1 MSGFFFC
8 LGSAKVPRVRT
19 VIYPGSFDPL
29 TNGHLDVIQ
38 RAARLF
44 DRVVV
49 AVARNG
55 SKQPLFPPAE
65 RKAMIEQATTG
76 LANVSV
82 DIFEGLLVEY
92 VEQQSGH
99 AVIRGLRALS
109 DFEYEFQMALM
120 NRKLNEN
127 IETLFMMPRASYSFL
142 SSNLVKEIAGLGGD
156 VSPFVTPEVKEAL
169 AAKLG
174 HAGVN

>member
-8 LGSAKVPRVRT
+8 PVSARVSRVRT

-49 AVARNG
+49 GVALNG
-55 SKQPLFPPAE
+55 SKQPLFSPSE
-65 RKAMIEQATTG
+65 RKVLIEQATTD
-76 LANVSV
+76 LPNVSV
-82 DIFEGLLVEY
+82 DIFQGLLVEY
-92 VEQQSGH
+92 VEQQSGN

-120 NRKLNEN
+120 NRKLNEH

-142 SSNLVKEIAGLGGD
+142 SSQLVKEIATLGGD

-174 HAGVN
+174 QAGVN

>member
-1 MSGFFFC
+1 
-8 LGSAKVPRVRT
+8 LKT

-44 DRVVV
+44 DNVIV
-49 AVARNG
+49 AVARKG
-55 SKQPLFPPAE
+55 EKQALFGPAE
-65 RKAMIEQATTG
+65 RKTMIEHSTTN
-76 LANVSV
+76 LSNVSV

-120 NRKLNEN
+120 NRSLNDKV
-127 IETLFMMPRASYSFL
+127 ETLFMMPRASYSFL
-142 SSNLVKEIAGLGGD
+142 SSHLVKEIATLGGD
-156 VSPFVTPEVKEAL
+156 VSAFVTPEVKEAL
-169 AAKLG
+169 AGKLAQ
-174 HAGVN
+174 AGRN

>member
-1 MSGFFFC
+1 M
-8 LGSAKVPRVRT
+8 KT

-44 DRVVV
+44 DSVIV
-49 AVARNG
+49 AVARNRE
-55 SKQPLFPPAE
+55 KQALFGPAE
-65 RKAMIEQATTG
+65 RKMLIEHSTAT
-76 LANVSV
+76 LSNVSV

-120 NRKLNEN
+120 NRSLNEKV
-127 IETLFMMPRASYSFL
+127 ETLFMMPRASYSFL
-142 SSNLVKEIAGLGGD
+142 SSHLVKEIATLGGD
-156 VSPFVTPEVKEAL
+156 VSAFVTPEVREAL
-169 AAKLG
+169 AGKLG
-174 HAGVN
+174 QAGAN

>member
-1 MSGFFFC
+1 M
-8 LGSAKVPRVRT
+8 KT

-44 DRVVV
+44 DNVIV
-49 AVARNG
+49 AVARKG
-55 SKQPLFPPAE
+55 EKQALFGPAE
-65 RKAMIEQATTG
+65 RKTMIEHSTTN
-76 LANVSV
+76 LSNVSV

-120 NRKLNEN
+120 NRSLNDKV
-127 IETLFMMPRASYSFL
+127 ETLFMMPRASYSFL
-142 SSNLVKEIAGLGGD
+142 SSHLVKEIATLGGD
-156 VSPFVTPEVKEAL
+156 VSAFVTPEVKEAL
-169 AAKLG
+169 AGKLAQ
-174 HAGVN
+174 AGRN

>member
-1 MSGFFFC
+1 M
-8 LGSAKVPRVRT
+8 KT

-44 DRVVV
+44 DSVIV

-55 SKQPLFPPAE
+55 EKQVLFSPAE
-65 RKAMIEQATTG
+65 RKTLIEHSIAN
-76 LANVSV
+76 LSNVSV

-120 NRKLNEN
+120 NRSLNEKV
-127 IETLFMMPRASYSFL
+127 ETLFMMPRASYSFL
-142 SSNLVKEIAGLGGD
+142 SSHLVKEIATLGGD
-156 VSPFVTPEVKEAL
+156 VSAFVTPEVKEAL
-169 AAKLG
+169 AGKLAQ
-174 HAGVN
+174 AGAN

>member
-8 LGSAKVPRVRT
+8 IGSATVPRVRT

-49 AVARNG
+49 AVARNE
-55 SKQPLFPPAE
+55 SKQPLFSPAE
-65 RKAMIEQATTG
+65 RKTLIEQSTTD
-76 LANVSV
+76 LPNVSV
-82 DIFEGLLVEY
+82 DLFEGLLVEY

-99 AVIRGLRALS
+99 AVIRGLRAVS
-109 DFEYEFQMALM
+109 DFEYEFQLSSM
-120 NRKLNEN
+120 NRQLRSDV
-127 IETLFMMPRASYSFL
+127 ETVFL
-142 SSNLVKEIAGLGGD
+142 CPEAQFTFISSTLVREVAALGGD
-156 VSPFVTPEVKEAL
+156 IGSFVHPSVQAAL
-169 AAKLG
+169 RQHFG
-174 HAGVN
+174 Q

>member
-1 MSGFFFC
+1 
-8 LGSAKVPRVRT
+8 VQT

-29 TNGHLDVIQ
+29 TNGHLDVIL

-55 SKQPLFPPAE
+55 SKQPLFPPDE
-65 RKAMIEQATTG
+65 RKAMIEQGTTG

-92 VEQQSGH
+92 VEQQSSH
-99 AVIRGLRALS
+99 VVIRGLRALS

-142 SSNLVKEIAGLGGD
+142 SSHLVKEIAGLGGD

-169 AAKLG
+169 AAKLR

>member
-1 MSGFFFC
+1 M
-8 LGSAKVPRVRT
+8 KT

-44 DRVVV
+44 DSVIV

-55 SKQPLFPPAE
+55 EKQALFSPAE
-65 RKAMIEQATTG
+65 RKTLIEHSIAN
-76 LANVSV
+76 LSNVSV

-120 NRKLNEN
+120 NRSLNEKV
-127 IETLFMMPRASYSFL
+127 ETLFMMPRASYSFL
-142 SSNLVKEIAGLGGD
+142 SSHLVKEIATLGGD
-156 VSPFVTPEVKEAL
+156 VSAFVTPEVKEAL
-169 AAKLG
+169 AGKLAK
-174 HAGVN
+174 AGAN

>member
-1 MSGFFFC
+1 M
-8 LGSAKVPRVRT
+8 KT

-44 DRVVV
+44 DNVIV
-49 AVARNG
+49 AVARKG
-55 SKQPLFPPAE
+55 EKQALFGPAE
-65 RKAMIEQATTG
+65 RKTMIEHSTTN
-76 LANVSV
+76 LSNVSV

-120 NRKLNEN
+120 NRSLNDKV
-127 IETLFMMPRASYSFL
+127 ETLFMMPRASYSFL
-142 SSNLVKEIAGLGGD
+142 SSHLVKEIATLGGD
-156 VSPFVTPEVKEAL
+156 VSAFVTHEVKEAL
-169 AAKLG
+169 AEKLAL
-174 HAGVN
+174 AGRN

>member
-1 MSGFFFC
+1 M
-8 LGSAKVPRVRT
+8 KT

-44 DRVVV
+44 DNVIV
-49 AVARNG
+49 AVARKG
-55 SKQPLFPPAE
+55 EKQALFGPAE
-65 RKAMIEQATTG
+65 RKTMVEHSTTN
-76 LANVSV
+76 LSNVSV
-82 DIFEGLLVEY
+82 DIFEGLLVTY

-120 NRKLNEN
+120 NRSLNDKV
-127 IETLFMMPRASYSFL
+127 ETLFMMPRASYSFL
-142 SSNLVKEIAGLGGD
+142 SSHLVKEIATLGGD
-156 VSPFVTPEVKEAL
+156 VSAFVTPEVKEAL
-169 AAKLG
+169 AGKLAL
-174 HAGVN
+174 AGRN

>member
-1 MSGFFFC
+1 M
-8 LGSAKVPRVRT
+8 KT

-44 DRVVV
+44 DNVIV
-49 AVARNG
+49 AVARKG
-55 SKQPLFPPAE
+55 EKQALFGPAE
-65 RKAMIEQATTG
+65 RKTMVEHSTTN
-76 LANVSV
+76 LSNVSV

-120 NRKLNEN
+120 NRSLNDKV
-127 IETLFMMPRASYSFL
+127 ETLFMMPRASYSFL
-142 SSNLVKEIAGLGGD
+142 SSHLVKEIATLGGD
-156 VSPFVTPEVKEAL
+156 VSAFVTPEVKEAL
-169 AAKLG
+169 AGKLAQ
-174 HAGVN
+174 AGRN

>member
-1 MSGFFFC
+1 M
-8 LGSAKVPRVRT
+8 KT

-44 DRVVV
+44 DNVIV
-49 AVARNG
+49 AVARKG
-55 SKQPLFPPAE
+55 EKQALFGPAE
-65 RKAMIEQATTG
+65 RKTMIEHSTTN
-76 LANVSV
+76 LSNVSV

-120 NRKLNEN
+120 NRSLNDKV
-127 IETLFMMPRASYSFL
+127 ETLFMMPRASYSFL
-142 SSNLVKEIAGLGGD
+142 SSHLVKEIATLGGD
-156 VSPFVTPEVKEAL
+156 VSAFVTPEVREAL
-169 AAKLG
+169 AGKLTQ
-174 HAGVN
+174 AGRN

>member
-1 MSGFFFC
+1 MSGFFFKRAS
-8 LGSAKVPRVRT
+8 GRVPPLKT

-44 DRVVV
+44 DNVIV
-49 AVARNG
+49 AVARKG
-55 SKQPLFPPAE
+55 EKQALFGPAE
-65 RKAMIEQATTG
+65 RKTMIEHSTTN
-76 LANVSV
+76 LSNVSV

-120 NRKLNEN
+120 NRSLNDKV
-127 IETLFMMPRASYSFL
+127 ETLFMMPRASYSFL
-142 SSNLVKEIAGLGGD
+142 SSHLVKEIATLGGD
-156 VSPFVTPEVKEAL
+156 VSAFVTHEVKEAL
-169 AAKLG
+169 AEKLAL
-174 HAGVN
+174 AGRN

>member
-1 MSGFFFC
+1 
-8 LGSAKVPRVRT
+8 VRT

-142 SSNLVKEIAGLGGD
+142 SSHLVKEIAGLGGD

-169 AAKLG
+169 ASKLG
-174 HAGVN
+174 QPGIN

>member
-1 MSGFFFC
+1 M
-8 LGSAKVPRVRT
+8 KT

-44 DRVVV
+44 DSVIV

-55 SKQPLFPPAE
+55 EKQALFSPAE
-65 RKAMIEQATTG
+65 RKTLIEHSIAN
-76 LANVSV
+76 LSNVSV

-120 NRKLNEN
+120 NRSLNEKV
-127 IETLFMMPRASYSFL
+127 ETLFMMSRTSYSFL
-142 SSNLVKEIAGLGGD
+142 SSQLVKEIAALGGD
-156 VSPFVTPEVKEAL
+156 VSAFVTPEVNEAL
-169 AAKLG
+169 AGKLAQ
-174 HAGVN
+174 AGSN

>member
-1 MSGFFFC
+1 MSRFFFSNT
-8 LGSAKVPRVRT
+8 SARVPPVKT

-44 DRVVV
+44 DSVIV
-49 AVARNG
+49 AVARNEE
-55 SKQPLFPPAE
+55 KQALFSPAE
-65 RKAMIEQATTG
+65 RKTLIEHSIAN
-76 LANVSV
+76 LSNVSV

-120 NRKLNEN
+120 NRSLNEKV
-127 IETLFMMPRASYSFL
+127 ETLFMMPRASYSFL
-142 SSNLVKEIAGLGGD
+142 SSHLVKEIATLGGD
-156 VSPFVTPEVKEAL
+156 VSAFVTPEVKEAL
-169 AAKLG
+169 AGKLAQ
-174 HAGVN
+174 AGAN

>member
-1 MSGFFFC
+1 M
-8 LGSAKVPRVRT
+8 KT

-29 TNGHLDVIQ
+29 TNGHLDVIK

-44 DRVVV
+44 DNVIV
-49 AVARNG
+49 AVARKG
-55 SKQPLFPPAE
+55 EKQALFGPAE
-65 RKAMIEQATTG
+65 RKTMVEHSTTN
-76 LANVSV
+76 LSNVSV

-120 NRKLNEN
+120 NRSLNDKV
-127 IETLFMMPRASYSFL
+127 ETLFMMPRASYSFL
-142 SSNLVKEIAGLGGD
+142 SSHLVKEIATLGGD
-156 VSPFVTPEVKEAL
+156 VSAFVTPEVKEAL
-169 AAKLG
+169 AGKLAQ
-174 HAGVN
+174 AGRN

>member
-1 MSGFFFC
+1 M
-8 LGSAKVPRVRT
+8 RT

-49 AVARNG
+49 GIALNG
-55 SKQPLFPPAE
+55 SKQPLFSPSE
-65 RKAMIEQATTG
+65 RKVLIEQATTD
-76 LANVSV
+76 LPNVSV
-82 DIFEGLLVEY
+82 DIFQGLLVEY
-92 VEQQSGH
+92 VEQQSGN

-120 NRKLNEN
+120 NRKLNEH

-142 SSNLVKEIAGLGGD
+142 SSQLVKEIATLGGD

-174 HAGVN
+174 QAGVN

>member
-1 MSGFFFC
+1 M
-8 LGSAKVPRVRT
+8 KT

-44 DRVVV
+44 DNVIV
-49 AVARNG
+49 AVARKG
-55 SKQPLFPPAE
+55 EKQALFGPAE
-65 RKAMIEQATTG
+65 RKTMIEHSTTN
-76 LANVSV
+76 LSNVSV
-82 DIFEGLLVEY
+82 DIFEGLLVKY

-120 NRKLNEN
+120 NRSLNDKV
-127 IETLFMMPRASYSFL
+127 ETLFMMPRASYSFL
-142 SSNLVKEIAGLGGD
+142 SSHLVKEIAALGGD
-156 VSPFVTPEVKEAL
+156 VSAFVTPEVKEAL
-169 AAKLG
+169 AGKLVQ
-174 HAGVN
+174 AGRN

>member
-1 MSGFFFC
+1 M
-8 LGSAKVPRVRT
+8 RT

-49 AVARNG
+49 AVARNE
-55 SKQPLFPPAE
+55 SKQPLFSPAE
-65 RKAMIEQATTG
+65 RKTLIEQSTTD
-76 LANVSV
+76 LPNVSV
-82 DIFEGLLVEY
+82 DLFEGLLVEY
-92 VEQQSGH
+92 VEKQSGH

-109 DFEYEFQMALM
+109 DFENEFQMALM
-120 NRKLNEN
+120 NRQLNEH
-127 IETLFMMPRASYSFL
+127 IETLFMMSRASYSFL
-142 SSNLVKEIAGLGGD
+142 SSHLVKEICGLGGD
-156 VSPFVTPEVKEAL
+156 VSPFVAPEVKEAL

-174 HAGVN
+174 QACVN

>member
-1 MSGFFFC
+1 M
-8 LGSAKVPRVRT
+8 KT

-44 DRVVV
+44 DNVIV
-49 AVARNG
+49 AVARKG
-55 SKQPLFPPAE
+55 EKQALFGPAE
-65 RKAMIEQATTG
+65 RKTMIEHSTDN
-76 LANVSV
+76 LSNVSV

-120 NRKLNEN
+120 NRSLNDKV
-127 IETLFMMPRASYSFL
+127 ETLFMMPRASYSFL
-142 SSNLVKEIAGLGGD
+142 SSHLVKEIAALGGD
-156 VSPFVTPEVKEAL
+156 VSAFVTPEVKEAL
-169 AAKLG
+169 AGKLTQ
-174 HAGVN
+174 AGRN

>member
-1 MSGFFFC
+1 M
-8 LGSAKVPRVRT
+8 KT

-44 DRVVV
+44 DNVIV
-49 AVARNG
+49 AVARKG
-55 SKQPLFPPAE
+55 EKQALFGPAE
-65 RKAMIEQATTG
+65 RKTMVEHSTTN
-76 LANVSV
+76 LSNVSV

-120 NRKLNEN
+120 NRSLNDKV
-127 IETLFMMPRASYSFL
+127 ETLFMMPRASYSFL
-142 SSNLVKEIAGLGGD
+142 SSHLVKEIATLGGD
-156 VSPFVTPEVKEAL
+156 VSAFVTPEVKEAL
-169 AAKLG
+169 AGKLAL
-174 HAGVN
+174 AGRN

>member
-1 MSGFFFC
+1 
-8 LGSAKVPRVRT
+8 LKT

-44 DRVVV
+44 DSVIV

-55 SKQPLFPPAE
+55 KKQALFSPAE
-65 RKAMIEQATTG
+65 RKTLIEHSIAN
-76 LANVSV
+76 LSNVSV

-120 NRKLNEN
+120 NRSLNEKV
-127 IETLFMMPRASYSFL
+127 ETLFMMPRASYSFL
-142 SSNLVKEIAGLGGD
+142 SSHLVKEIATLGGD
-156 VSPFVTPEVKEAL
+156 VSAFVTPEVKEAL
-169 AAKLG
+169 AGKLAQ
-174 HAGVN
+174 AGAN

>member
-1 MSGFFFC
+1 M
-8 LGSAKVPRVRT
+8 KT

-44 DRVVV
+44 DNVIV
-49 AVARNG
+49 AVARKG
-55 SKQPLFPPAE
+55 EKQALFGPAE
-65 RKAMIEQATTG
+65 RKTMVEHSTTN
-76 LANVSV
+76 LSNVSV

-120 NRKLNEN
+120 NRSLNDKV
-127 IETLFMMPRASYSFL
+127 ETLFMMPRASYSFL
-142 SSNLVKEIAGLGGD
+142 SSHLVKEIATLGGD
-156 VSPFVTPEVKEAL
+156 VSAFVTPEVKEAL
-169 AAKLG
+169 AEKLAL
-174 HAGVN
+174 AGRN